1 MGQANRL
8 EDVQTVQ
15 TNGQA
20 LNNAMKGLRD
30 SIANE
35 TTVKTSQNYTDASPN
50 NQSTYNSAVSN
61 AKGIINQTNNPT
73 MDTSAIT
80 QATTQV
86 NNAKNGLNGAENLR
100 NAQNTAKQNLNTL
113 SHLTNNQKSAISSQ
127 IDRAGH
133 VSEVTATKNAAT
145 ELNTQMGNL
154 EQAIHDQNTVKQ
166 SVKFTDAD
174 KAKRDAY
181 TNAVSRAEAILNKTQ
196 GANTSKQDVEAAIQ
210 NVSSAKNALNGDQN
224 VTNAKNAAKNALNN
238 LTSINNA
245 QKRDLTTKIDQA
257 TTVAGVEAVSN
268 TSTQLNTAMANLQNG
283 INDKTNTLASENY
296 HDADSDKKTA
306 YTQAVTNAENIL
318 NKNSGSNLDKTAVEN
333 ALSQVANAKGA
344 LNGNHNLEQ
353 AKSNANTT
361 INGLQHL
368 TTAQKDKL
376 KQQVQQ
382 AQNVAGVDTV
392 KSSANTLN
400 GAMGTLRNSIQD
412 NTATKNGQNYL
423 DATERN
429 KTNYNNAVDSANGVI
444 NATSNPNMD
453 ANAINQIAT
462 QVTSTKNALDGTHN
476 LTQAKQTATNAIDG
490 ATNLNKAQKDAL
502 KAQVTSAQRVANVTS
517 IQQTANELNT
527 AMGQLQHGIDD
538 ENATKQTQK
547 YRDAEQS
554 KKTAYDQAVA
564 AAKAI
569 LNKQTGS
576 NSDKAAVDRALQQV
590 TSTKDAL
597 NGDANWQKRKR
608 QLNKT

>member
-1 MGQANRL
+1 M
-8 EDVQTVQ
+8 
-15 TNGQA
+15 
-20 LNNAMKGLRD
+20 
-30 SIANE
+30 
-35 TTVKTSQNYTDASPN
+35 
-50 NQSTYNSAVSN
+50 
-61 AKGIINQTNNPT
+61 
-73 MDTSAIT
+73 
-80 QATTQV
+80 
-86 NNAKNGLNGAENLR
+86 
-100 NAQNTAKQNLNTL
+100 
-113 SHLTNNQKSAISSQ
+113 
-127 IDRAGH
+127 
-133 VSEVTATKNAAT
+133 
-145 ELNTQMGNL
+145 
-154 EQAIHDQNTVKQ
+154 
-166 SVKFTDAD
+166 
-174 KAKRDAY
+174 
-181 TNAVSRAEAILNKTQ
+181 
-196 GANTSKQDVEAAIQ
+196 
-210 NVSSAKNALNGDQN
+210 
-224 VTNAKNAAKNALNN
+224 
-238 LTSINNA
+238 
-245 QKRDLTTKIDQA
+245 
-257 TTVAGVEAVSN
+257 
-268 TSTQLNTAMANLQNG
+268 
-283 INDKTNTLASENY
+283 
-296 HDADSDKKTA
+296 
-306 YTQAVTNAENIL
+306 
-318 NKNSGSNLDKTAVEN
+318 
-333 ALSQVANAKGA
+333 SQVANAKGA

-597 NGDANWQKRKR
+597 NGDAKLAEAKAAAKQNLGTLNHITNAQRTDLEGQINQATTVDGVNTVKTNANTLDGAMNSLQGSINDKDATLRNQNYLDADESKRNAYT
-608 QLNKT
+608 QAVTAAEGILNKQTGGNTSKADVDNALNAVTRAKAALNGADNLRNAKTSATNTIDGLPNLTQLQKDNLKHQVEQAQNVAGVNGVKDKGNTLNTAMGALRTSIQNDNTTKTSQNYLDASDSNKNNYNTAVNNANGVINATNNPNMDANAINGMANQVNTTKAALK

>member
-1 MGQANRL
+1 M
-8 EDVQTVQ
+8 
-15 TNGQA
+15 
-20 LNNAMKGLRD
+20 
-30 SIANE
+30 
-35 TTVKTSQNYTDASPN
+35 
-50 NQSTYNSAVSN
+50 
-61 AKGIINQTNNPT
+61 
-73 MDTSAIT
+73 
-80 QATTQV
+80 
-86 NNAKNGLNGAENLR
+86 
-100 NAQNTAKQNLNTL
+100 
-113 SHLTNNQKSAISSQ
+113 
-127 IDRAGH
+127 
-133 VSEVTATKNAAT
+133 
-145 ELNTQMGNL
+145 
-154 EQAIHDQNTVKQ
+154 
-166 SVKFTDAD
+166 
-174 KAKRDAY
+174 
-181 TNAVSRAEAILNKTQ
+181 
-196 GANTSKQDVEAAIQ
+196 
-210 NVSSAKNALNGDQN
+210 
-224 VTNAKNAAKNALNN
+224 
-238 LTSINNA
+238 
-245 QKRDLTTKIDQA
+245 
-257 TTVAGVEAVSN
+257 
-268 TSTQLNTAMANLQNG
+268 
-283 INDKTNTLASENY
+283 
-296 HDADSDKKTA
+296 
-306 YTQAVTNAENIL
+306 
-318 NKNSGSNLDKTAVEN
+318 
-333 ALSQVANAKGA
+333 
-344 LNGNHNLEQ
+344 
-353 AKSNANTT
+353 
-361 INGLQHL
+361 
-368 TTAQKDKL
+368 
-376 KQQVQQ
+376 QQ

-412 NTATKNGQNYL
+412 NTVTKNGQNYL
-423 DATERN
+423 DATESN

-538 ENATKQTQK
+538 ENTTKQTQK

-597 NGDANWQKRKR
+597 NGDAKLAEAKAAAKQNLGTLNHITNAQRTALEGQINQATTVDDVNTVKTNANTLDGAMNSLQGSINDKDATLRNQNYLDADESKRNAYT
-608 QLNKT
+608 QAVTTAEGI

>member
-1 MGQANRL
+1 
-8 EDVQTVQ
+8 
-15 TNGQA
+15 
-20 LNNAMKGLRD
+20 
-30 SIANE
+30 
-35 TTVKTSQNYTDASPN
+35 
-50 NQSTYNSAVSN
+50 
-61 AKGIINQTNNPT
+61 
-73 MDTSAIT
+73 
-80 QATTQV
+80 
-86 NNAKNGLNGAENLR
+86 
-100 NAQNTAKQNLNTL
+100 
-113 SHLTNNQKSAISSQ
+113 
-127 IDRAGH
+127 
-133 VSEVTATKNAAT
+133 
-145 ELNTQMGNL
+145 
-154 EQAIHDQNTVKQ
+154 
-166 SVKFTDAD
+166 
-174 KAKRDAY
+174 
-181 TNAVSRAEAILNKTQ
+181 
-196 GANTSKQDVEAAIQ
+196 
-210 NVSSAKNALNGDQN
+210 
-224 VTNAKNAAKNALNN
+224 
-238 LTSINNA
+238 
-245 QKRDLTTKIDQA
+245 
-257 TTVAGVEAVSN
+257 
-268 TSTQLNTAMANLQNG
+268 
-283 INDKTNTLASENY
+283 
-296 HDADSDKKTA
+296 
-306 YTQAVTNAENIL
+306 
-318 NKNSGSNLDKTAVEN
+318 
-333 ALSQVANAKGA
+333 
-344 LNGNHNLEQ
+344 
-353 AKSNANTT
+353 

-423 DATERN
+423 DATGSN

-576 NSDKAAVDRALQQV
+576 NSDKAAVARALQQV

-597 NGDANWQKRKR
+597 NGDAKLAEAKAAAKQNLGTLNHITNAQRTDLEGQINQATTVDGVNTVKTNANTLDGAMNSLQGSINDKDATLRNQNYLDADESKRNAYT
-608 QLNKT
+608 QAVTAAEGILNKQTGGNTSKAAVDKA